1 MKVGS
6 TGSTSGPQRVRK
18 SDGKP
23 QRVEGSGFAEF
34 LGGPEAADGP
44 QAVEGAVSLSGVE
57 AILAAQSV
65 DPDGGQATRRR
76 MAQRGEDVLDRLEG
90 VRVGLLAGRV
100 PKQDLADLARLVRA
114 KREAGIDPRLGA
126 LLDEIELR
134 AEVELAK
141 LTRDLGAEV

>member
-18 SDGKP
+18 SDAK
-23 QRVEGSGFAEF
+23 QRVEGAGFAEY
-34 LGGPEAADGP
+34 LGGVEGAEGA

-65 DPDGGQATRRR
+65 DPDAGSKARAR
-76 MAQRGEDVLDRLEG
+76 MAQRGEELLDRLEG
-90 VRVGLLAGRV
+90 VRIGLLTGAV
-100 PKQDLADLARLVRA
+100 PKQDLADLARMVRS

-141 LTRDLGAEV
+141 LTRGISG